1 MNSCDGTYELKGQ
14 VTTMAL
20 FPTSGGFVPGNL
32 SDWLDGQDVDRQN
45 RYRSYLD
52 FYEGMQWDRRPR
64 AGETRLT
71 ANYARALVR
80 KVGSYV
86 FAEPVIHQIPDDAGG
101 TPEQRRRAADWLDL
115 ISSEQDL
122 HTLDFQTLL
131 DAAVL
136 GDGCFKV
143 TWDSAQGRP
152 IVSSVDPSG
161 LWAWSQPGNVR
172 RVRRVVQRYTL
183 QPEEAED
190 LFELALP
197 GQGKIQAVE
206 DWTDDRLRIELN
218 SQVIQDDVNP
228 YGRIPYVLFP
238 NLGKPHELWGESDLV
253 DLMDICREINRRM
266 TVISRILQVSGNP
279 IVVLENVSGSD
290 GIRADEGAI
299 WELPEDSRAYLLDML
314 QGGGVQLHLD
324 YVQLLFRTLFD
335 LSETPRTSFG
345 DSGRALSGTAL
356 EVEIQP
362 LVQKVQRKRRIWD
375 SVYRR
380 RNALVLDQLER
391 FGGED
396 LGGVRRSEPVWGPI
410 LPRDREAQVRAET
423 TLVSHGVR
431 SRRSAMLAFGT
442 DDPEQEWAKV
452 IEEGAASSPF
462 EGVARHDDTH

>member
-1 MNSCDGTYELKGQ
+1 
-14 VTTMAL
+14 MAL
-20 FPTSGGFVPGNL
+20 LPTSSGVVPGNL
-32 SDWLDGQDVDRQN
+32 SDWLNGQDVDRHN

-52 FYEGMQWDRRPR
+52 FYEGIQWDRRPR

-86 FAEPVIHQIPDDAGG
+86 FAEPVISRIPDDAGG
-101 TPEQRRRAADWLDL
+101 TASQRHRAADWLDQ
-115 ISSEQDL
+115 IAAEQDL

-143 TWDSAQGRP
+143 TWDSRTRRP

-172 RVRRVVQRYTL
+172 KVRRVVQRYAL
-183 QPEEAED
+183 QPDEAEA
-190 LFELALP
+190 LFDLALP
-197 GQGKIQAVE
+197 GTGRVQVVE
-206 DWTDDRLRIELN
+206 DWTDDWLRIEVN
-218 SQVIQDDVNP
+218 GQTIDDRENP
-228 YGRIPYVLFP
+228 YEQIPYVLFP

-253 DLMDICREINRRM
+253 DLMDVCREINRRM

-279 IVVLENVSGSD
+279 IVVLENVAGSD

-314 QGGGVQLHLD
+314 QGGGVHLHLE

-396 LGGVRRSEPVWGPI
+396 LGGIRRSESVWGPI
-410 LPRDREAQVRAET
+410 LPRDRESQVRAET
-423 TLVSHGVR
+423 ALITHGVR
-431 SRRSAMLAFGT
+431 SRRSAMTSFGT
-442 DDPEQEWAKV
+442 DDPEREWAKV
-452 IEEGAASSPF
+452 LEEVRDER
-462 EGVARHDDTH
+462 EGGVQPREDLHDNVD

>member
-1 MNSCDGTYELKGQ
+1 M
-14 VTTMAL
+14 
-20 FPTSGGFVPGNL
+20 
-32 SDWLDGQDVDRQN
+32 
-45 RYRSYLD
+45 
-52 FYEGMQWDRRPR
+52 
-64 AGETRLT
+64 
-71 ANYARALVR
+71 
-80 KVGSYV
+80 
-86 FAEPVIHQIPDDAGG
+86 
-101 TPEQRRRAADWLDL
+101 
-115 ISSEQDL
+115 
-122 HTLDFQTLL
+122 
-131 DAAVL
+131 L

-143 TWDSAQGRP
+143 TWDSDIGRP
-152 IVSSVDPSG
+152 VVSSVDPSG

-172 RVRRVVQRYTL
+172 QVRRVVQRYAL

-190 LFELALP
+190 LFDLALP
-197 GQGKIQAVE
+197 GKGRIQVVE
-206 DWTDDRLRIELN
+206 DWTVDRLRIELN
-218 SQVIQDDVNP
+218 GQVISDRDNP

-253 DLMDICREINRRM
+253 DLMDVCREINRRM

-314 QGGGVQLHLD
+314 QGGGVQLHLE

-356 EVEIQP
+356 EVEVQP

-375 SVYRR
+375 SVYRQ

-396 LGGVRRSEPVWGPI
+396 LGGVRRSEPFWGPI
-410 LPRDREAQVRAET
+410 LPRDRDR
-423 TLVSHGVR
+423 G
-431 SRRSAMLAFGT
+431 RR
-442 DDPEQEWAKV
+442 
-452 IEEGAASSPF
+452 
-462 EGVARHDDTH
+462 

>member
-1 MNSCDGTYELKGQ
+1 MAQLPTATPLAGTGVSQ
-14 VTTMAL
+14 
-20 FPTSGGFVPGNL
+20 
-32 SDWLDGQDVDRQN
+32 WLDGQDIDRMN
-45 RYRSYLD
+45 RYRTYLD
-52 FYEGMQWDRRPR
+52 FYEGRQWDRRAR

-71 ANYARALVR
+71 VNYARALVR
-80 KVGSYV
+80 KVASYV
-86 FAEPVIHQIPDDAGG
+86 FAEPVTFQVPDDAGG
-101 TPEQRRRAADWLDL
+101 SHEQRRRAADWLDV
-115 ISSEQDL
+115 INAEQDL
-122 HTLDFQTLL
+122 QTLDFQTLI

-143 TWDSAQGRP
+143 TWDEESNRP
-152 IVSSVDPSG
+152 IVSSVDPSS

-172 RVRRVVQRYTL
+172 AVRRVVQRYAL
-183 QPEEAED
+183 DPAEAEMLFD
-190 LFELALP
+190 LTLP
-197 GQGKIQAVE
+197 GKGRVQVVE
-206 DWTDDRLRIELN
+206 DWTADRTRIEVN
-218 SQVIQDDVNP
+218 GQVLSDQEDS

-253 DLMDICREINRRM
+253 DLLDVCREINRRM

-279 IVVLENVSGSD
+279 IVVLENVTGSD

-314 QGGGVQLHLD
+314 QGGGVKLHLD
-324 YVQLLFRTLFD
+324 YVQMLFRTLFD

-345 DSGRALSGTAL
+345 DSGRSLSGTAL

-391 FGGED
+391 FSGED

-410 LPRDREAQVRAET
+410 LPRDREALVRAET
-423 TLVSHGVR
+423 SLVSHGVR
-431 SRRSAMLAFGT
+431 SRRSAMALLGT
-442 DDPEQEWAKV
+442 DDPDREWDRI
-452 IEEGAASSPF
+452 IEEQGDWPANG
-462 EGVARHDDTH
+462 GVDEPES

>member
-1 MNSCDGTYELKGQ
+1 
-14 VTTMAL
+14 MAL
-20 FPTSGGFVPGNL
+20 LPTSGGVVPGNL
-32 SDWLDGQDVDRQN
+32 SDWLDSQDVERHN
-45 RYRSYLD
+45 RYRTYLD
-52 FYEGMQWDRRPR
+52 FYEGLQWDRRPR

-86 FAEPVIHQIPDDAGG
+86 FAEPVIHQVPDDAGG
-101 TPEQRRRAADWLDL
+101 TPERRRLAADWLDR

-143 TWDSAQGRP
+143 TWDSQAGRP
-152 IVSSVDPSG
+152 VVSSVDPSG
-161 LWAWSQPGNVR
+161 LWAWSEPGNVR
-172 RVRRVVQRYTL
+172 RVRRVVQRYAL
-183 QPEEAED
+183 QPEEAEA
-190 LFELALP
+190 LFELTIP
-197 GQGKIQAVE
+197 GKGRVHVVE
-206 DWTDDRLRIELN
+206 DWTADRLRIELN
-218 SQVIQDDVNP
+218 GQPISDQGNP
-228 YGRIPYVLFP
+228 YGQIPFVLFP

-253 DLMDICREINRRM
+253 DLMDVCREINRRM

-345 DSGRALSGTAL
+345 DSGRALSGAAL

-396 LGGVRRSEPVWGPI
+396 LSGIRRSEAMWAPI

-423 TLVSHGVR
+423 ALISHGVR
-431 SRRSAMLAFGT
+431 SRRSAMSSFGV
-442 DDPEQEWAKV
+442 DDPQQEWEKV
-452 IEEGAASSPF
+452 LEEAEWDG
-462 EGVARHDDTH
+462 GVPDDHAD

>member
-1 MNSCDGTYELKGQ
+1 
-14 VTTMAL
+14 MAL
-20 FPTSGGFVPGNL
+20 LPTAGGLIPGNL
-32 SDWLDGQDVDRQN
+32 SDWLDGQDVDRMN
-45 RYRSYLD
+45 RYRTYLD
-52 FYEGMQWDRRPR
+52 FYEGLQWDRRAR

-71 ANYARALVR
+71 INYARALVR
-80 KVGSYV
+80 KVASYV
-86 FAEPVIHQIPDDAGG
+86 FAEPVIHRVPDDAGG
-101 TPEQRRRAADWLDL
+101 SNQQRTRAADWLDL
-115 ISSEQDL
+115 ISAEQDL
-122 HTLDFQTLL
+122 QTLDFQTLI

-143 TWDSAQGRP
+143 TWDEAIGRP
-152 IVSSVDPSG
+152 VVSSVDPSG

-172 RVRRVVQRYTL
+172 ALRRVVQRYSL
-183 QPEEAED
+183 QPAEAETLFD
-190 LFELALP
+190 LTLP
-197 GQGKIQAVE
+197 GKGRIQVVE
-206 DWTDDRLRIELN
+206 DWTSERVRVELN
-218 SQVIQDDVNP
+218 GQVISDQENP
-228 YGRIPYVLFP
+228 YAQIPFVLFP

-253 DLMDICREINRRM
+253 DLLDVCREINRRM

-279 IVVLENVSGSD
+279 IVVLENVTGSD

-314 QGGGVQLHLD
+314 QGGGVKLHLD

-345 DSGRALSGTAL
+345 DSGRSLSGTAL

-375 SVYRR
+375 AVYRR

-410 LPRDREAQVRAET
+410 LPRDREAMVRAET
-423 TLVSHGVR
+423 SLVSHGVR
-431 SRRSAMLAFGT
+431 SRRNAMALFGT
-442 DDPEQEWAKV
+442 DDPDREWERILEEQAGWLQDGGTDEL
-452 IEEGAASSPF
+452 
-462 EGVARHDDTH
+462 DTG

>member
-1 MNSCDGTYELKGQ
+1 
-14 VTTMAL
+14 MAL
-20 FPTSGGFVPGNL
+20 LPTSGGFVPGSL
-32 SDWLDGQDVDRQN
+32 ADWLDSQDVDRQN
-45 RYRSYLD
+45 RYRTFLD
-52 FYEGMQWDRRPR
+52 FYEGLQWDRRPR
-64 AGETRLT
+64 PGETRLT

-86 FAEPVIHQIPDDAGG
+86 FAEPVIQQVPDDAGG
-101 TPEQRRRAADWLDL
+101 SPQQRRRAADWLDR
-115 ISSEQDL
+115 IASEQDL

-143 TWDSAQGRP
+143 TWDADRARP
-152 IVSSVDPSG
+152 VVSPVDPSG

-172 RVRRVVQRYTL
+172 QLRRIVQRYSL
-183 QPEEAED
+183 QPAEAEELFD
-190 LFELALP
+190 LTLASE
-197 GQGKIQAVE
+197 GRIRVVE
-206 DWTDDRLRIELN
+206 DWTVDRLAIELN
-218 SQVIQDDVNP
+218 GQTISDEPNP
-228 YGRIPYVLFP
+228 YGQIPYVLFP

-253 DLMDICREINRRM
+253 DLMDVCREINRRM

-279 IVVLENVSGSD
+279 IVVLENVTGSD

-314 QGGGVQLHLD
+314 QGGGVQVHLD

-345 DSGRALSGTAL
+345 DSGRVLSGTAL

-396 LGGVRRSEPVWGPI
+396 LGGVRRTEPVWGPI

-431 SRRSAMLAFGT
+431 SRRSAMTTLGT

-452 IEEGAASSPF
+452 LEEAGADP
-462 EGVARHDDTH
+462 GHDQRVSDPPAALETDGGHDGDTD

>member
-1 MNSCDGTYELKGQ
+1 MTHGRTGHH
-14 VTTMAL
+14 MAL
-20 FPTSGGFVPGNL
+20 HPTSGGVVPGNL
-32 SDWLDGQDVDRQN
+32 SDWLNGQDVDRHN

-52 FYEGMQWDRRPR
+52 FYEGLQWDRRPR
-64 AGETRLT
+64 AGESRLT

-86 FAEPVIHQIPDDAGG
+86 FAEPVIHQVPDDAGG
-101 TPEQRRRAADWLDL
+101 THAQRRKAADWLDR

-143 TWDSAQGRP
+143 TWDDNQNRP

-161 LWAWSQPGNVR
+161 LWAWSEPGNVR
-172 RVRRVVQRYTL
+172 QVRRVVQRYAL
-183 QPEEAED
+183 QPLEAEELFD
-190 LFELALP
+190 LTVP
-197 GQGKIQAVE
+197 GNSRVQVVE
-206 DWTDDRLRIELN
+206 DWTTERLRIEIN
-218 SQVIQDDVNP
+218 GQVISNQENP
-228 YGRIPYVLFP
+228 YGRTPFVLFP

-253 DLMDICREINRRM
+253 DLMDVCREINRRM

-290 GIRADEGAI
+290 GIRADEGAV

-396 LGGVRRSEPVWGPI
+396 LGEIRRSEPVWGPI

-423 TLVSHGVR
+423 ALISHGVR
-431 SRRSAMLAFGT
+431 SRRSAMTAFGT

-452 IEEGAASSPF
+452 LEEAMVDGSRSLNP
-462 EGVARHDDTH
+462 DTGTHEP

>member
-1 MNSCDGTYELKGQ
+1 VESEATKMTL
-14 VTTMAL
+14 T
-20 FPTSGGFVPGNL
+20 PTSSGLTHGTL
-32 SDWLDGQDVDRQN
+32 TDWLNGQDVDRLN
-45 RYRSYLD
+45 RYRAYLD
-52 FYEGMQWDRRPR
+52 FYDGMQWDRRPR

-86 FAEPVIHQIPDDAGG
+86 FAEPVVHHIPDDAGG
-101 TPEQRRRAADWLDL
+101 SPEQRRRAADWLDL

-122 HTLDFQTLL
+122 HSLDFQTML

-143 TWDSAQGRP
+143 TWDDHASRP
-152 IVSSVDPSG
+152 VVSSVDPSG
-161 LWAWSQPGNVR
+161 LWAWSRPGNVR
-172 RVRRVVQRYTL
+172 QVRRVVQRYSL
-183 QPEEAED
+183 QPPDAEELFD
-190 LFELALP
+190 LTIP
-197 GQGKIQAVE
+197 GKGRTQVVE
-206 DWTDDRLRIELN
+206 DWTVDRLRIELN
-218 SQVIQDDVNP
+218 GQTISDEVNP

-253 DLMDICREINRRM
+253 DLMDVCREINRRL

-279 IVVLENVSGSD
+279 IVVLENVSGAD

-380 RNALVLDQLER
+380 RNALVLDQIER

-396 LGGVRRSEPVWGPI
+396 LGGVRKSDPIWGPI
-410 LPRDREAQVRAET
+410 LPRDREAQVRSET
-423 TLVSHGVR
+423 ALIAHGVR
-431 SRRSAMLAFGT
+431 SRRSAMTAFGT
-442 DDPEQEWAKV
+442 DDPTREWAKV
-452 IEEGAASSPF
+452 LEEYASLGAEEERRAQTPTSVDDGSS
-462 EGVARHDDTH
+462 

>member
-1 MNSCDGTYELKGQ
+1 MNSCGGARELKGQ

-20 FPTSGGFVPGNL
+20 LPTAGGFVPGNL
-32 SDWLDGQDVDRQN
+32 SDWLDGQDLDRFN
-45 RYRSYLD
+45 RYRTYLD
-52 FYEGMQWDRRPR
+52 FYEGLQWDRRPR

-71 ANYARALVR
+71 ANYARTLVR

-86 FAEPVIHQIPDDAGG
+86 FAEPVVHRVPDDAGG
-101 TPEQRRRAADWLDL
+101 TPEQRRLAADWLDL

-131 DAAVL
+131 DTAVL

-143 TWDSAQGRP
+143 TWNDELGRP
-152 IVSSVDPSG
+152 FVSSVDPSG
-161 LWAWSQPGNVR
+161 LWAWSKPGNVR
-172 RVRRVVQRYTL
+172 QVRRIVQRYTM
-183 QPEEAED
+183 QPEEAEE
-190 LFELALP
+190 LFQFALP
-197 GQGKIQAVE
+197 GKGRIQVVE
-206 DWTDDRLRIELN
+206 DWTVDRLRIELN
-218 SQVIQDDVNP
+218 GQVVSDQENP

-253 DLMDICREINRRM
+253 DLMDVCREINRRM

-314 QGGGVQLHLD
+314 QGGGVQLHLE

-391 FGGED
+391 FGGEALD
-396 LGGVRRSEPVWGPI
+396 GIRRSEPVWGPI

-423 TLVSHGVR
+423 ALVSHGVR
-431 SRRSAMLAFGT
+431 SRRSAMSVFGT

-452 IEEGAASSPF
+452 LEEAAVSQQP
-462 EGVARHDDTH
+462 

>member
-1 MNSCDGTYELKGQ
+1 MT
-14 VTTMAL
+14 VTL
-20 FPTSGGFVPGNL
+20 LPTAHGPPTGNL
-32 SDWLDGQDVDRQN
+32 SDWLDGQDVDRLN
-45 RYRSYLD
+45 RYRRYLD
-52 FYEGMQWDRRPR
+52 FYEGRQWDRQPR

-71 ANYARALVR
+71 ANYARTLVR

-86 FAEPVIHQIPDDAGG
+86 FAEPVVQHVPEDAGG

-115 ISSEQDL
+115 LAAEQDL

-131 DAAVL
+131 DTAVL

-143 TWDSAQGRP
+143 TWDPAQNRP
-152 IVSSVDPSG
+152 LVSSVDPSG

-172 RVRRVVQRYTL
+172 QIRRIVQRYAL

-190 LFELALP
+190 LFQIPLP
-197 GQGKIQAVE
+197 GNGRVQIVE
-206 DWTDDRLRIELN
+206 DWTAGHHSIELN
-218 SQVIQDDVNP
+218 GQVIRDQANP

-238 NLGKPHELWGESDLV
+238 NLGQPHELWGESDLV
-253 DLMDICREINRRM
+253 DLIDVCREINRRL

-279 IVVLENVSGSD
+279 IVVLENVSGAD

-324 YVQLLFRTLFD
+324 YLQILFRTLFD

-345 DSGRALSGTAL
+345 DSGRAISGTAL

-396 LGGVRRSEPVWGPI
+396 LGGVRRGEPVWGPI

-431 SRRSAMLAFGT
+431 SRRSAMATLGS
-442 DDPEQEWAKV
+442 DDPASEWASV
-452 IEEGAASSPF
+452 LEEAEAFDSGDWRRRSNANP
-462 EGVARHDDTH
+462 E